1 MDIQFISTSDYAESE
16 IEIMANAIEENNSK
30 NELIEICDV
39 NGNSQVITY
48 NKFLEIFDDYGLEG
62 FALL

>member
-16 IEIMANAIEENNSK
+16 IGIMANAIEENNK
-30 NELIEICDV
+30 KDELIEICDV

>member
-1 MDIQFISTSDYAESE
+1 MDIQFISTNEATENE
-16 IEIMANAIEENNSK
+16 VEAMAKAIEDQDANQ
-30 NELIEICDV
+30 LIEICDME
-39 NGNSQVITY
+39 GNSQFVTY

>member
-1 MDIQFISTSDYAESE
+1 MDIQFISTTEATENE
-16 IEIMANAIEENNSK
+16 IETMAQAIEESDQNQ
-30 NELIEICDV
+30 LIEICDSQ
-39 NGNSQVITY
+39 GNSQFVTY

>member
-1 MDIQFISTSDYAESE
+1 MDIQFISTSDYTESE

>member
-1 MDIQFISTSDYAESE
+1 MDIQFISTNEATENE
-16 IEIMANAIEENNSK
+16 VEAMAKAIEDNDANQ
-30 NELIEICDV
+30 LIEICDIE
-39 NGNSQVITY
+39 GNSQFVTY